1 LKQFCK
7 QMSAVYWKFNSAA
20 PARFRF
26 RKDDDNDVVWF
37 VEFEAASVGLTF
49 AKCTDQGPGNN
60 IVSVLL
66 AGIDDFAQE
75 YFCTT
80 LAEEPRVKRARKAP
94 SAPIVRDNAE
104 LPLDMY
110 LECVLGDDVERDRV
124 GAFAADWF
132 GGQHVGGVPCAF
144 LSTSAGRSVVKYRL
158 WVFGRREST
167 MALALDTAV
176 VGCLTTLADRQ
187 TWVNV
192 CKQYRRDLPISAL
205 AGARLDSSA
214 NSASPQHV
222 LDAAAQLGA
231 AALDYVSASG
241 EWRFPD
247 PTRAL
252 RVPLELLIAG
262 DGVRCNFLRLQP
274 PLTQYG
280 ATVVLGQRLVAHKQY
295 RIDTLMARL
304 AEQSPVGETVARWL
318 MCAPRRFSAQFD
330 SVGGDA
336 ALSPFANHLARQVAL
351 FDSALGAF
359 RCHTVLLTALL
370 ASHTAYQPASRGLRV
385 HVLLS
390 GPFDQSKSFVIDKVA
405 QMSVPGT
412 VAKLQRV
419 TPRAFENGGP
429 VRDEIKLIDE
439 LSEIFIEEASKS
451 DAKAV
456 FKSMLTSGE
465 IHVERSI
472 GAAVTARHDSKHSA
486 LIVGTNVQIAA
497 IDKAIAS
504 RFIVVNTAL
513 TAGRDRR
520 DGRNQQDQME
530 RAGQANATAQCVDLC
545 NDAQC
550 MQALVLLTE
559 AAIADGT
566 LAEVSLSVLPHVEKA
581 YATALLDGYGVELTN
596 RQYQQVRALTR
607 TLAIHAAL
615 HWLYTDPSSPCRGAP
630 LSVHHILL
638 LQPLL
643 FDSVQLCCV
652 ALDLVA
658 SHVVPAAQHSDLMER
673 ALRQLAVRPGRLLC
687 GYSAADD
694 EPYAL
699 ATRTVA
705 PNVHVRAA
713 GRLNSRAIRERFTL
727 VGMSNRNPNPRAQQ

>member
-1 LKQFCK
+1 
-7 QMSAVYWKFNSAA
+7 MSAVYWNFNSAA
-20 PARFRF
+20 PATFRF
-26 RKDDDNDVVWF
+26 RKNDDDDRVWF
-37 VEFEAASVGLTF
+37 VEFDAASVGLTF

-60 IVSVLL
+60 IASVVL
-66 AGIDDFAQE
+66 AGVESFVRE

-80 LAEEPRVKRARKAP
+80 VAEEPRVKRARKAP

-110 LECVLGDDVERDRV
+110 LECMLGDDDVRDRV
-124 GAFAADWF
+124 SAVATGWF
-132 GGQHVGGVPCAF
+132 GEQHVGGGAPCAF

-192 CKQYRRDLPISAL
+192 CQQYRRDLPISAL
-205 AGARLDSSA
+205 AGARLDSST

-231 AALDYVSASG
+231 AAVEYVSASG
-241 EWRFPD
+241 EWRFPE
-247 PTRAL
+247 PARVL

-262 DGVRCNFLRLQP
+262 DGFRCNFLQLQP

-280 ATVVLGQRLVAHKQY
+280 ATVVSGQHLVAHKQY
-295 RIDTLMARL
+295 RLDTLMARL

-318 MCAPRRFSAQFD
+318 MCAPRRFSAQFGN
-330 SVGGDA
+330 VGGDA
-336 ALSPFANHLARQVAL
+336 GLIPFANHLARLVAL

-405 QMSVPGT
+405 QMSVPDT
-412 VAKLQRV
+412 VAKFQRV

-439 LSEIFIEEASKS
+439 LSEIFIEKASNG

-465 IHVERSI
+465 INVARST
-472 GAAVTARHDSKHSA
+472 GTAVTARHDSKHSA
-486 LIVGTNVQIAA
+486 LIVGTNVQIAS
-497 IDKAIAS
+497 IDEAIAS

-513 TAGRDRR
+513 TAARGRR
-520 DGRNQQDQME
+520 DGRTQQDQMD
-530 RAGQANATAQCVDLC
+530 RAGQASAKAECAELR
-545 NDAQC
+545 NDAHC

-566 LAEVSLSVLPHVEKA
+566 LTDVSLSVLPHVEKA
-581 YATALLDGYGVELTN
+581 YATALLNAYGVRLTN
-596 RQYQQVRALTR
+596 RQHEQFRALTR
-607 TLAIHAAL
+607 TLVIHAAL
-615 HWLYTDPSSPCRGAP
+615 HWLYTDPTGLCRGAQ

-643 FDSVQLCCV
+643 VDSVQLCCV

-658 SHVVPAAQHSDLMER
+658 SRVVPVAQHSDLMER
-673 ALRQLAVRPGRLLC
+673 ALRQLAVRRGRLLC

-694 EPYAL
+694 VPYAL

-705 PNVHVRAA
+705 PNVRVNAA
-713 GRLNSRAIRERFTL
+713 ERLNSRARRERFTL
-727 VGMSNRNPNPRAQQ
+727 VGMSNRNPHAQQ